1 MEPEAEVPPFGM
13 LSVSVKAQHLLTVNK
28 QWEQKEDAELGAK
41 PEGFLPQ
48 VTQISSGGCL
58 ETSAAKPR

>member
-1 MEPEAEVPPFGM
+1 M
-13 LSVSVKAQHLLTVNK
+13 LSVSVKAQHLPSVNK
-28 QWEQKEDAELGAK
+28 QWDHKENAGLGAK

-58 ETSAAKPR
+58 ETSEVKPR